1 MKFAEL
7 YPYWDDAHLELV
19 DMVRLLKELQLDS
32 DPGPTGRDL
41 RAILL
46 DFVRSERYWIGYL
59 VAGYPENRPR
69 TEDFPDGPSLAEAL
83 ITTREI
89 SRRVLEPLGFDGLRA
104 VRTVPGDPQ
113 TNRHETNMPIGGIFW
128 HILELELL
136 CRGRMLQRLED
147 EKARG

>member
-1 MKFAEL
+1 MKLQEL

-19 DMVRLLKELQLDS
+19 DTVQLLKEWQLDS
-32 DPGPTGRDL
+32 DPGPAGRDL
-41 RAILL
+41 REILL
-46 DFVRSERYWIGYL
+46 DFVRAERYWIGYL
-59 VAGYPENRPR
+59 IAGYPENRPR
-69 TEDFPDGPSLAEAL
+69 QEDFADGPALAEAL
-83 ITTREI
+83 SATREMT
-89 SRRVLEPLGFDGLRA
+89 RRVLEPLGPDGMRA

-136 CRGRMLQRLED
+136 CRGRVLQRLED

>member
-59 VAGYPENRPR
+59 VA
-69 TEDFPDGPSLAEAL
+69 
-83 ITTREI
+83 
-89 SRRVLEPLGFDGLRA
+89 
-104 VRTVPGDPQ
+104 
-113 TNRHETNMPIGGIFW
+113 
-128 HILELELL
+128 
-136 CRGRMLQRLED
+136 
-147 EKARG
+147 